1 VLELAGTMTEQQGI
15 LPQPWMRKP
24 DGAPAHVLARLGLE
38 SCAEVRWFLG
48 EYDTIKSFFA

>member
-1 VLELAGTMTEQQGI
+1 MTEQQGI

>member
-1 VLELAGTMTEQQGI
+1 LAGTMTEQQGI

-38 SCAEVRWFLG
+38 SRAEVLLENFKG